1 MINVLEADN
10 TVIHHYRAKYSA
22 QRDLI
27 VQIIL
32 LAKDIYEKWN
42 FLKIQHK
49 NPNTEKFAME
59 SNKKPKIVR
68 QSDLKLI
75 NNDRLIPPKSIKKC
89 VVSRKSGPITQEN
102 RLFLTLGISQLLI
115 SK

>member
-1 MINVLEADN
+1 M
-10 TVIHHYRAKYSA
+10 
-22 QRDLI
+22 
-27 VQIIL
+27 
-32 LAKDIYEKWN
+32 
-42 FLKIQHK
+42 KIQHK

-59 SNKKPKIVR
+59 SIKKPKIVR

-102 RLFLTLGISQLLI
+102 RLFLTLGICQLLI
-115 SK
+115 SKYVAFFTSFYVFYFLLKLMNKEMKIAQKY

>member
-1 MINVLEADN
+1 MSEAES
-10 TVIHHYRAKYSA
+10 TIHHYRAKYSA

-32 LAKDIYEKWN
+32 LAKDIFQKWN
-42 FLKIQHK
+42 YNKIQHK
-49 NPNTEKFAME
+49 NPNAEKFAIE
-59 SNKKPKIVR
+59 SIKKPKIVR

-75 NNDRLIPPKSIKKC
+75 NNDRLIPPKSIKKF
-89 VVSRKSGPITQEN
+89 VVSRKSGPITPEN
-102 RLFLTLGISQLLI
+102 RLFLTLGICQLLI